1 MTIAVSCSNCLSSY
15 QVSNQNAGRRFKCKQ
30 CGEVCKVPKKSRS
43 RSSADGRSS
52 GGSGRTR
59 KSAGDTSSRR
69 SGAASG
75 RSSSGRPTK
84 RKRPVARA
92 DDYEEYDEYGADDY
106 EEYDEYGT
114 DDYEDYD
121 EYGADDY
128 DDYDSGRP
136 ARRRR
141 PVKKKKKSRSTKSRR
156 RSSRDGATIFHS
168 YTANP
173 AIWLGVPLG
182 LAALVT
188 LLGLVLESV
197 AGWFFMF
204 VLLGCSGFSVCAG
217 IYSLVQAFRE
227 DAVCGL
233 CYLFVPCYS
242 FYYTVT
248 RWDEQGPC
256 FLTSLS
262 MSMAIFLSLF
272 GLFLAGVS
280 GQ

>member
-1 MTIAVSCSNCLSSY
+1 
-15 QVSNQNAGRRFKCKQ
+15 
-30 CGEVCKVPKKSRS
+30 
-43 RSSADGRSS
+43 
-52 GGSGRTR
+52 
-59 KSAGDTSSRR
+59 
-69 SGAASG
+69 
-75 RSSSGRPTK
+75 
-84 RKRPVARA
+84 VARA

-128 DDYDSGRP
+128 DDYDDYDSGRP
-136 ARRRR
+136 PRRRS